1 MINNSYVL
9 GLFGGT
15 YDSSSAVTNAALG
28 QAAKKQ
34 PTPPW
39 STSVAPPKADAMV
52 RAALGGRRFINEDA
66 AQLDV
71 KSASADYRKLFALYQ
86 GLDTLT
92 ALTNRAGTKGV
103 SSLEM
108 AQLNKRF
115 SAGLSEIGAWLSSAD
130 FDGVRMAQG
139 VAASISKTGAGV
151 PRDSAVSVTAPIH
164 EGSPD
169 TVSPAFAGDVA
180 FDITIRTTLETK
192 TVAVDLTDM
201 GATPRTLTAVL
212 DHING
217 KLEAAGVATRIGRE
231 QVKAEPKTV
240 TVNGKPVT
248 LPAGADKWA
257 LVVRGD
263 STETVGFAAAARA
276 DAVYVVQGA
285 GTAGGHQLLKF
296 QSDTGGAPPAAV
308 ARPGETH
315 WVEGRAGQTALPPG
329 VETVRASAAGP
340 DGSLWLVADVDAGP
354 ANQPIK
360 GQKDVALIKL
370 DSAGRVVS
378 TRALGAAST
387 ASGYAIAI
395 DANGRVAVAG
405 SVTGALESGKS
416 GELAAV
422 ADSFVTVFDADGAEV
437 WTQRR
442 GARAADEA
450 TSVSF
455 GPNGTVYVGGRSQ
468 GSIPGAV
475 GQGGWDGYVQAF
487 SESQAHIFA
496 PVVATAAG
504 VAQFGTAAEDGV
516 GAIAVDGANLYSAG
530 VEDGRFVVRH
540 FTLDGAGKPTLA
552 TTRDL
557 GQASGEI
564 AGLSVSGGRVILTGT
579 TRNDALDIGAVNTAH
594 HGGTDAFVAVMEG
607 DLTASA
613 NDRLTY
619 VGAAGDDTAAD
630 VKVVG
635 GKVWVSGVSDRA
647 LGAKDTDPTQ
657 AYLARLDAD
666 TGAVEWRRDWQGNS
680 EQAVPLTL
688 AVAANGA
695 SVLDRLGLP
704 QGEIDQSQSKL
715 LTVATSV
722 RTGDRFYVSPA
733 DGGRRIAVT
742 LDARDTLQT
751 LARKIEQASNR
762 KLKVTIATDS
772 GVAGKQGDTP
782 LAVMGGFQRLS
793 ITARD
798 GKTGAILTAGEPGR
812 DALAGLGLSQG
823 YVGPTSGDG
832 TLRTFGL
839 DLPRNLTLNDAT
851 AVKASGERLQAA
863 MKAVRDAYRALAPA
877 TTLPGAGGPVPAYLT
892 AQLANYQAALA
903 RLGG

>member
-1 MINNSYVL
+1 
-9 GLFGGT
+9 
-15 YDSSSAVTNAALG
+15 
-28 QAAKKQ
+28 
-34 PTPPW
+34 
-39 STSVAPPKADAMV
+39 
-52 RAALGGRRFINEDA
+52 
-66 AQLDV
+66 
-71 KSASADYRKLFALYQ
+71 
-86 GLDTLT
+86 
-92 ALTNRAGTKGV
+92 
-103 SSLEM
+103 
-108 AQLNKRF
+108 
-115 SAGLSEIGAWLSSAD
+115 
-130 FDGVRMAQG
+130 
-139 VAASISKTGAGV
+139 
-151 PRDSAVSVTAPIH
+151 
-164 EGSPD
+164 
-169 TVSPAFAGDVA
+169 
-180 FDITIRTTLETK
+180 
-192 TVAVDLTDM
+192 
-201 GATPRTLTAVL
+201 
-212 DHING
+212 
-217 KLEAAGVATRIGRE
+217 
-231 QVKAEPKTV
+231 
-240 TVNGKPVT
+240 
-248 LPAGADKWA
+248 
-257 LVVRGD
+257 
-263 STETVGFAAAARA
+263 
-276 DAVYVVQGA
+276 
-285 GTAGGHQLLKF
+285 
-296 QSDTGGAPPAAV
+296 
-308 ARPGETH
+308 
-315 WVEGRAGQTALPPG
+315 
-329 VETVRASAAGP
+329 
-340 DGSLWLVADVDAGP
+340 
-354 ANQPIK
+354 
-360 GQKDVALIKL
+360 
-370 DSAGRVVS
+370 
-378 TRALGAAST
+378 
-387 ASGYAIAI
+387 
-395 DANGRVAVAG
+395 
-405 SVTGALESGKS
+405 
-416 GELAAV
+416 
-422 ADSFVTVFDADGAEV
+422 
-437 WTQRR
+437 
-442 GARAADEA
+442 
-450 TSVSF
+450 
-455 GPNGTVYVGGRSQ
+455 
-468 GSIPGAV
+468 
-475 GQGGWDGYVQAF
+475 
-487 SESQAHIFA
+487 
-496 PVVATAAG
+496 

-722 RTGDRFYVSPA
+722 RTGDRFYISPA

-782 LAVMGGFQRLS
+782 LSVMGGFQRLS